1 MIKINDRN
9 INDIFKDVD
18 NIEKHIQVLSVLYA
32 VFLKINDIEKSI
44 ESMVRFLEALTLF
57 LRLNS
62 SSLLSREQIPT
73 ELINRFLAGKL
84 FTYSETLK
92 IYELEG
98 DSDYEEYFE
107 RNAFYIKKELYY
119 YAECIYEV
127 ERPVNPFFEYMERL
141 IYCQLQALNSYK
153 GDTALTNEILLTLY
167 YICEELSITNV
178 FKYNE
183 DSEFFSEEESKWVFL
198 HPTKEIK

>member
-18 NIEKHIQVLSVLYA
+18 NIEKHMQVLPVLYA

-73 ELINRFLAGKL
+73 ELPHREN
-84 FTYSETLK
+84 
-92 IYELEG
+92 
-98 DSDYEEYFE
+98 
-107 RNAFYIKKELYY
+107 
-119 YAECIYEV
+119 V
-127 ERPVNPFFEYMERL
+127 E
-141 IYCQLQALNSYK
+141 
-153 GDTALTNEILLTLY
+153 
-167 YICEELSITNV
+167 
-178 FKYNE
+178 
-183 DSEFFSEEESKWVFL
+183 
-198 HPTKEIK
+198 

>member
-18 NIEKHIQVLSVLYA
+18 NIEKHMQVLPVSYA

-44 ESMVRFLEALTLF
+44 ESMVRFSEALTLF

-62 SSLLSREQIPT
+62 SSRLSREQIPT
-73 ELINRFLAGKL
+73 ELINRYLACKL
-84 FTYSETLK
+84 LTNSETLK

-98 DSDYEEYFE
+98 DSDYEEYFK

-119 YAECIYEV
+119 YAECIYNAEK
-127 ERPVNPFFEYMERL
+127 PINYFGEYIEHL
-141 IYCQLQALNSYK
+141 INCQLQALNSYK

-178 FKYNE
+178 FKYNG
-183 DSEFFSEEESKWVFL
+183 DSEFFLEEESKWLFL
-198 HPTKEIK
+198 NPTKEI

>member
-98 DSDYEEYFE
+98 DSDYEEYFK

-119 YAECIYEV
+119 YSECIYNAEK
-127 ERPVNPFFEYMERL
+127 PINYFGEYIEHL
-141 IYCQLQALNSYK
+141 INCQLQALNSYK
-153 GDTALTNEILLTLY
+153 GDTPLTNEILLTLY
-167 YICEELSITNV
+167 YASEELSITNV
-178 FKYNE
+178 FKYNG
-183 DSEFFSEEESKWVFL
+183 DSEFFLEEESKWLFL
-198 HPTKEIK
+198 NPTKEIK